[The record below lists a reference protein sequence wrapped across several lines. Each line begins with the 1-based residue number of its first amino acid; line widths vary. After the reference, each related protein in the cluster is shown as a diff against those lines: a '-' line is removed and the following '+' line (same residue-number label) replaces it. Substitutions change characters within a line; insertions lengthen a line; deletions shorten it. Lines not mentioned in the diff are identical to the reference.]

1 MRFIVKC
8 PGIPPCVTPGEDLI
22 MWDEDPDFR
31 DALDE
36 HEFEYGSDDGSS
48 DSDYQRA
55 PEDATED
62 ELLDEYSEYL
72 DRDH

>member
-1 MRFIVKC
+1 
-8 PGIPPCVTPGEDLI
+8 

-36 HEFEYGSDDGSS
+36 HEFEYESDDGFS
-48 DSDYQRA
+48 DSEHECD